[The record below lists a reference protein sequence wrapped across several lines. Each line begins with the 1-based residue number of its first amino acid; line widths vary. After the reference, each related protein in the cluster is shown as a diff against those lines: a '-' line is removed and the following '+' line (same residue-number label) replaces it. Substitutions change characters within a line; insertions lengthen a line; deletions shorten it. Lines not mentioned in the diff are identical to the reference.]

1 MAGTEGKAGWFF
13 QVMVSTHTA
22 FAGSIL
28 GVQAAQHSSHLCS
41 TTETARNHFFIIVVI
56 FKVDDRHQAAMPS
69 KFQETVFTF
78 SESSC

>member
-1 MAGTEGKAGWFF
+1 
-13 QVMVSTHTA
+13 MVFPGRGQYSYCICRVNSRST
-22 FAGSIL
+22 G
-28 GVQAAQHSSHLCS
+28 CS
-41 TTETARNHFFIIVVI
+41 TRFSPLLHYETARNHFFIIVVI